1 MRIPHTIY
9 QIKGRALI
17 RRTIRRG
24 QLERELSSRAQSMIE
39 ALRVFEV
46 AREKGQVTPEMCAE
60 LRAATGQITKLKK
73 QLAKAKSTQ

>member
-1 MRIPHTIY
+1 
-9 QIKGRALI
+9 
-17 RRTIRRG
+17 
-24 QLERELSSRAQSMIE
+24 MIE